1 MRKVQVAK
9 KQKNDQLNVSK
20 RAKAC
25 PLWLAAA
32 NYAAAFVCFFFSKNF
47 IVYVLYMVFCHWGKQ
62 MNMFEWKLLMTN
74 CSDGSKLAPFSLCC
88 TRMEPEVK
96 EGGTH
101 QLK

>member
-1 MRKVQVAK
+1 
-9 KQKNDQLNVSK
+9 
-20 RAKAC
+20 
-25 PLWLAAA
+25 
-32 NYAAAFVCFFFSKNF
+32 
-47 IVYVLYMVFCHWGKQ
+47 

-96 EGGTH
+96 EGGSH